1 MQNLYL
7 KFVEPG
13 LFPLVAYAVALG
25 ASWYGRNKYGEDGG
39 LLDVMRVVVTFS
51 LVCSYLVAWHQEI
64 AAAWTK
70 YPNLTARVFV
80 ALFTVIVFTLIPKSL
95 WLIFARQGS
104 TKTGQGG

>member
-39 LLDVMRVVVTFS
+39 LVEVMRVVVTYS

-70 YPNLTARVFV
+70 YPNLTARVFLTLV
-80 ALFTVIVFTLIPKSL
+80 PAIVFTLIPKSL
-95 WLIFARQGS
+95 RLIFARQAS
-104 TKTGQGG
+104 SKTGQGA